1 MVSLGSTMMVMP
13 PKGWTPEGFTP
24 PEAAGAGG
32 ESFTPREMLRTPQ
45 FHLISLTF
53 MVSAGAGLMAIGL
66 MKLYPIEAL
75 GENGISESE
84 AERDL
89 RYCHGGLLQHRER
102 RRTPR
107 LGHPQ

>member
-1 MVSLGSTMMVMP
+1 M
-13 PKGWTPEGFTP
+13 
-24 PEAAGAGG
+24 GG

-75 GENGISESE
+75 VDNGMSEAE
-84 AERDL
+84 AERDR
-89 RYCHGGLLQHRER
+89 RYRHGGVLQHRQR
-102 RRTPR
+102 RRAASCGARSATGSAGGGR
-107 LGHPQ
+107 W